1 MVVRV
6 PLAAVE
12 ILYEPAAP
20 DSLGDDRPARWTA
33 EIAAGHLELAYGLSG
48 RDRMIGTG
56 TSLATAVERL
66 VDLLYAELEA
76 EGRLP

>member
-12 ILYEPAAP
+12 ILYEPARSAWEIE
-20 DSLGDDRPARWTA
+20 GKPARWTA
-33 EIAAGHLELAYGLSG
+33 EIASGHLELAYGLSG

-56 TSLATAVERL
+56 TSLASALERL

>member
-20 DSLGDDRPARWTA
+20 RPAPRWTA
-33 EIAAGHLELAYGLSG
+33 EIASGHLELAYGLPG

-56 TSLATAVERL
+56 TTLAAALERL